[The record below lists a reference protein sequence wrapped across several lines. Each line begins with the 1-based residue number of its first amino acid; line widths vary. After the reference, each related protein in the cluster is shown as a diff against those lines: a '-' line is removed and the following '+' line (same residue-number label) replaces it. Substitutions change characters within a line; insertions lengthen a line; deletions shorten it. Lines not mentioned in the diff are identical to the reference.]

1 MFLDVLSMMVVCFLC
16 LSHLSQCD
24 DMTTLDDKLLGEKL
38 QYYYSSSED
47 EESDH
52 EEEENAS
59 KTIRDQEVL
68 DVELDYSADGSS
80 VNTGT
85 VKWEMWTHICTSVSR
100 SLWIKEAAST
110 FINHT
115 SVGLCVFLLQGRRE
129 WSMTGVN
136 TSSWRTSNAWS
147 SRKRWSDS
155 SRNSAWPASRIWRKK
170 PTDRNRRSCRI
181 RSQAKWETL
190 YTQSSQ
196 HTSQIVMI
204 WWLSMIVF
212 TNILNMYFF
221 NFSWSLSFF
230 FSLYFLL
237 FCYWIFI
244 SS

>member
-1 MFLDVLSMMVVCFLC
+1 MFSVC

-59 KTIRDQEVL
+59 KTIRDQEVV

-85 VKWEMWTHICTSVSR
+85 VKCDMWTQMCTSVSH
-100 SLWIKEAAST
+100 SLWLKDAASA
-110 FINHT
+110 FIDPT
-115 SVGLCVFLLQGRRE
+115 SVRLCVFLLQGRRE

-136 TSSWRTSNAWS
+136 TSSWRTSSVWS
-147 SRKRWSDS
+147 SRKRWSVS
-155 SRNSAWPASRIWRKK
+155 SRSSAWPASHIWRKK
-170 PTDRNRRSCRI
+170 PTDRNRRSCRK

-190 YTQSSQ
+190 YTPSSQ
-196 HTSQIVMI
+196 HTECHDMMLVYS
-204 WWLSMIVF
+204 F
-212 TNILNMYFF
+212 TNT
-221 NFSWSLSFF
+221 
-230 FSLYFLL
+230 
-237 FCYWIFI
+237 CVIFI
-244 SS
+244 ILTT

>member
-1 MFLDVLSMMVVCFLC
+1 
-16 LSHLSQCD
+16 
-24 DMTTLDDKLLGEKL
+24 MTTLDDKLLGEKL

-85 VKWEMWTHICTSVSR
+85 VKWEMWTHICTSVSH
-100 SLWIKEAAST
+100 SLWIKQAAST

-115 SVGLCVFLLQGRRE
+115 SMGLCVFLLQGRRE

-136 TSSWRTSNAWS
+136 TSSWRTSSAWS

-196 HTSQIVMI
+196 HTSQNVII
-204 WWLSMIVF
+204 WWLSIIVF
-212 TNILNMYFF
+212 TNILNMYLFIFSVEVCHFF
-221 NFSWSLSFF
+221 
-230 FSLYFLL
+230 
-237 FCYWIFI
+237 C
-244 SS
+244 